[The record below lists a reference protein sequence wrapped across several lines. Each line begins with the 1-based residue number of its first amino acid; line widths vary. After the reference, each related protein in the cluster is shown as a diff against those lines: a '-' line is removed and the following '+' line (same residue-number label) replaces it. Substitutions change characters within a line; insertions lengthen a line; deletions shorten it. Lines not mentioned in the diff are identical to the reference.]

1 MEISARSRLQY
12 RIQTIVFVVLF
23 LFVIA
28 ILAWLSTQFSV
39 RSDWTAGKRNSLTD
53 DTVKLLTALD
63 APVHV
68 RSYQGDDPNA
78 QQGIRDVFS
87 RYQRHKTD
95 FNFRIINPDIE
106 PDLAKA
112 DGIREYGQTI
122 IKYHDRQQIIDT
134 LDEQSISNA
143 LLRLSR
149 TTSPL
154 VTFVSGHGERDIN
167 DQGNIGYALLQGQLT
182 EKGFVFSQVNLL
194 SDVIPDTTRILVFAG
209 ASHNYVAGEVEKLLA
224 YLEHGGQ
231 LLWLADPQSG
241 HSLDKLYQQLGLS
254 VIPGVMVDTNPQLR
268 ATLRTPHP
276 AILPILAY
284 GEHAITAELR
294 YHTLFSMATAF
305 KPDSANPDS
314 ANKGW
319 QATPFLLTLP
329 ESSWSET
336 GNFFLD
342 VTLDIKSGDT
352 PGPLAIGYALEKA
365 GTDNRKQRVVVIGDS
380 DFLSNANLG
389 AGANLILIQNTF
401 NWLAEDDQLINIAPK
416 TAPDLDLQLNQIELI
431 IVGFGFLIVLPLL
444 LAGCGFYIWFKRRK
458 R

>member
-1 MEISARSRLQY
+1 MEISAKSRLQY
-12 RIQTIVFVVLF
+12 RIQAILFVVLF
-23 LFVIA
+23 LLVIA
-28 ILAWLSTQFSV
+28 LLAWLSTQFSV

-53 DTVKLLTALD
+53 DTVKLLTTLD

-68 RSYQGDDPNA
+68 RSYQGEDPNA
-78 QQGIRDVFS
+78 MQGIRDVFS
-87 RYQRHKTD
+87 RYQRHKKD
-95 FNFRIINPDIE
+95 FNFRIVNPDIE

-122 IKYHDRQQIIDT
+122 IKYHDKQQIIAS

-149 TTSPL
+149 TASPL

-167 DQGNIGYALLQGQLT
+167 DQSNIGYALLQRQLT
-182 EKGFVFSQVNLL
+182 EKGFSFSQINLL
-194 SDVIPDTTRILVFAG
+194 SDSIPDTTHILVIAG
-209 ASHNYVAGEVEKLLA
+209 ASHNYLAGEIDNVLA
-224 YLEHGGQ
+224 YLERGGQ
-231 LLWLADPQSG
+231 LLWLVDPESGQSF
-241 HSLDKLYQQLGLS
+241 DKLYAQLGLQI
-254 VIPGVMVDTNPQLR
+254 IPGVLVDTNPQLR

-294 YHTLFSMATAF
+294 YHTLFSMAAAF
-305 KPDSANPDS
+305 KTQATPVAANTTW
-314 ANKGW
+314 K
-319 QATPFLLTLP
+319 ATPFLLTLP
-329 ESSWSET
+329 DSSWSET

-342 VTLDIKSGDT
+342 VTLDKKTGDT
-352 PGPLAIGYALEKA
+352 PGPLSVGYALEKPGA
-365 GTDNRKQRVVVIGDS
+365 DNRQQRVVVIGDS

-389 AGANLILIQNTF
+389 AGANLLLIQNTF
-401 NWLAEDDQLINIAPK
+401 NWLAEDDHLMNITPRV
-416 TAPDLDLQLNQIELI
+416 APDLDLRLNQYELI
-431 IVGFGFLIVLPLL
+431 VIGFGFLIVLPLL